1 MIKIKQYPGAA
12 FRSRPRTP
20 IGTASR
26 LTNQP
31 LTAAKSRGR
40 RFALKRSKVC
50 ARIRAR
56 RRARTHA
63 HIFINLL

>member
-26 LTNQP
+26 LTSQP
-31 LTAAKSRGR
+31 LTAPKSRGR
-40 RFALKRSKVC
+40 R
-50 ARIRAR
+50 
-56 RRARTHA
+56 
-63 HIFINLL
+63 